1 MTQKKTTVKKRKIS
15 KIHWPTVILILSLVL
30 IAIPT
35 VAIGKILYDAFA
47 ATGTPL
53 FGKRYEMDLDPAITD
68 AQLVDIDN
76 KISAEALVDDVS
88 ITLIS
93 ASLRIS
99 VDVSDEITLEQLTT
113 LATTLYSQ
121 VVTVL
126 PPETYFKMN
135 ETSKMY
141 DLEIHIYNNLELK
154 DEESYKYLIFVL
166 NSIMEEPL
174 IQLVSDPKNPEFV
187 QELYDRINGVEEP
200 ADDET
205 DGG

>member
-1 MTQKKTTVKKRKIS
+1 MTQKKTTVKKKTIS

-30 IAIPT
+30 LSIPT
-35 VAIGKILYDAFA
+35 VVIGKVLYDAFA

-53 FGKRYEMDLDPAITD
+53 FGNRYDMDLNPAITED
-68 AQLVDIDN
+68 QLTEL
-76 KISAEALVDDVS
+76 KIKLSSEELVENVTA
-88 ITLIS
+88 TLIS

-99 VDVSDEITLEQLTT
+99 VDVRDDITLEQLTP
-113 LATTLYSQ
+113 LATTLYSH

-126 PPETYFKMN
+126 PVETYFKLN

-141 DLEIHIYNNLELK
+141 DLEVHIYNSLELK
-154 DEESYKYLIFVL
+154 DDESYKYLIFVL

-187 QELYDRINGVEEP
+187 QELYDQLKEDEELEE
-200 ADDET
+200 ET